1 MFFDC
6 DERSVQFCFLD
17 PGFSFP
23 KVRKAMKN
31 LTTLQS
37 FLYLN
42 LRRTNCR
49 IILNSNQPFLRVQ
62 KSAIL
67 GLQSRRVIY
76 HGGHFIILSLYI
88 LARKILFN
96 KTYENKVSL
105 SNIM

>member
-6 DERSVQFCFLD
+6 DNSVSWTLD
-17 PGFSFP
+17 FRFQ
-23 KVRKAMKN
+23 KCVKAMKN

-37 FLYLN
+37 LLYLN

-49 IILNSNQPFLRVQ
+49 IVLNSNQPFSRGQ
-62 KSAIL
+62 KSAIW
-67 GLQSRRVIY
+67 GVQSRRVIY
-76 HGGHFIILSLYI
+76 HGGNFIILSLYI